1 MISPRSLAGVF
12 GSVVA
17 AAAAA
22 ALDCSQTL
30 HVEFSGSGSAVGKP
44 LAQAVQPSHT
54 R

>member
-22 ALDCSQTL
+22 LDCSRTL

-44 LAQAVQPSHT
+44 LAQAVQPLHIQ
-54 R
+54 